1 MCKFG
6 NARHCFY
13 QEVYIMAVCYNCKT
27 EFTGKFCPTCGAVAQ
42 NPAPAGPVQPAPMQA
57 APRPQ
62 PQPVYNNISVPQV
75 VNTTSVGGWIGWM
88 FLCACLPLLG
98 VIIMALAATDPSA
111 KNFAKAN
118 LLLIAIGLII
128 SLIILA
134 IAILIPIILGA
145 GAAASY

>member
-1 MCKFG
+1 
-6 NARHCFY
+6 
-13 QEVYIMAVCYNCKT
+13 MAVCYNCKT

-145 GAAASY
+145 GAASSY

>member
-1 MCKFG
+1 
-6 NARHCFY
+6 
-13 QEVYIMAVCYNCKT
+13 MAVCYNCKT

-62 PQPVYNNISVPQV
+62 PQPVYDNISVPQV

-145 GAAASY
+145 GAASSY

>member
-1 MCKFG
+1 
-6 NARHCFY
+6 
-13 QEVYIMAVCYNCKT
+13 MAVCYNCKT

-57 APRPQ
+57 TPRPQ

-145 GAAASY
+145 GAASSY

>member
-1 MCKFG
+1 
-6 NARHCFY
+6 
-13 QEVYIMAVCYNCKT
+13 MAVCYNCKT

>member
-1 MCKFG
+1 
-6 NARHCFY
+6 
-13 QEVYIMAVCYNCKT
+13 MAVCYNCKT

-88 FLCACLPLLG
+88 FLCACLPLLV

-145 GAAASY
+145 GAASSY